1 MVILCND
8 FIRGDFLLKIRV
20 VGFIVL
26 ENDVRFKGVGGR
38 WVIPY
43 PPNTT
48 YNKVVYEVK

>member
-26 ENDVRFKGVGGR
+26 ENDVRFKGVAGGR
-38 WVIPY
+38 WAVGHPIPAQHY
-43 PPNTT
+43 
-48 YNKVVYEVK
+48 VQ